1 MGDTENLAWWKRW
14 ITTDRKVISRWDFQ
28 HHPHPENGGYMDLP
42 RELVVALVG
51 AGLKWGGQYR
61 GAKDIMHFDL
71 RDGPIKHRPT

>member
-1 MGDTENLAWWKRW
+1 
-14 ITTDRKVISRWDFQ
+14 
-28 HHPHPENGGYMDLP
+28 MDLP